1 MKKLIVN
8 PFFQKGFPTENG
20 KDPVSTDV
28 EAVRKLLAMC
38 PVAAETP
45 LVTSVSLAKN
55 LGINKLWLKDERNR
69 MGLGSFKALGAT
81 FVIAS
86 HAANKV
92 EKARSD
98 DDWKKSLSGETY
110 VSASAGNHGLSLAA
124 GARIFGA
131 KAVIYLSKNVPSSFA
146 DRIRSYGAD
155 VVIHG
160 DDYEESLQGAQ
171 DAAQEKNWF
180 LLSDVTWD
188 GYDYGLQV
196 MQGYLVLAAEAYD
209 KCSEMPTHIFLQA
222 GVGGFPASMATLAR
236 KYFGDKPKIIIVEP
250 TKAPVLQESI
260 NAGKA
265 TTVTGGVSN
274 MGRLDCKS
282 PSLKALY
289 SLAITC
295 THFITIEDEDA
306 ENSLNDLDE
315 NDLATT
321 PSGGA
326 GYAAIAEAQKYS
338 ECGIDKDSKILVF
351 LTEKQD

>member
-1 MKKLIVN
+1 MLVMSEKVSDHLPKTKKHHPKQRLWYIRAKEVLISSGSIERPIVFGNNDTPGVMLSSAAKEYLKVYGVLVGRN
-8 PFFQKGFPTENG
+8 PLIFTNNDSGYETAIEFKKHG
-20 KDPVSTDV
+20 V
-28 EAVRKLLAMC
+28 EPIVLDSRSN
-38 PVAAETP
+38 PQSEIIDE
-45 LVTSVSLAKN
+45 AKN

-86 HAANKV
+86 HAANKIAK
-92 EKARSD
+92 ERTD

-110 VSASAGNHGLSLAA
+110 ISASAGNHGLSLAA

-131 KAVIYLSKNVPSSFA
+131 KAVIYLSKNVPSTFA

-171 DAAQEKNWF
+171 SAAEENNWF

-209 KCSEMPTHIFLQA
+209 RCLEMPTHIFLQA

-250 TKAPVLQESI
+250 
-260 NAGKA
+260 
-265 TTVTGGVSN
+265 GGPRRV
-274 MGRLDCKS
+274 
-282 PSLKALY
+282 
-289 SLAITC
+289 SLAWGFSYKQIS
-295 THFITIEDEDA
+295 F
-306 ENSLNDLDE
+306 
-315 NDLATT
+315 
-321 PSGGA
+321 
-326 GYAAIAEAQKYS
+326 KYK
-338 ECGIDKDSKILVF
+338 EID
-351 LTEKQD
+351 